1 MRSVILI
8 IALSTLSIGF
18 SCRSYT
24 NNSKNTEK
32 LKKTTTLCPEDGNC
46 SFKSSPKTSVVFKTD
61 ELGIGYVDF
70 LEKEASLLTF
80 EYQRTEVQHT
90 LDGHYMERVYIELPP
105 APRAISLTNSELQE
119 VNLLFERRCY
129 CKGETGVYPI
139 NRGTLKL
146 TPLEDDRFHLELWF
160 TTSEV
165 PHIISKIEETF
176 SLKKP

>member
-1 MRSVILI
+1 MIRVILI
-8 IALSTLSIGF
+8 IALSTLSLGF
-18 SCRSYT
+18 SCKSYT
-24 NNSKNTEK
+24 NNAKNTEK
-32 LKKTTTLCPEDGNC
+32 LKKTTPLCPEDGNC

-61 ELGIGYVDF
+61 EFGFGYVDF
-70 LEKEASLLTF
+70 LENEATLLTF
-80 EYQRTEVQHT
+80 EYQRTEVQHS
-90 LDGHYMERVYIELPP
+90 LDGHYMERVYIEMPV
-105 APRAISLTNSELQE
+105 APHAITLTDSQLQD

-146 TPLEDDRFHLELWF
+146 TPLGDERFHLELWF

-165 PHIISKIEETF
+165 PHIISKIKETF